1 MAKSAVALAIFLVI
15 GLQLASAK
23 RRPMQKSETEIL
35 RSKTDFDDKE
45 LYLSK
50 IDEKDILIIIDGI
63 KAKKDTGPGALYKE
77 NRQFAVL
84 CYVPT
89 GKGVSYSTLT
99 KKGLCDWSAPNPNNN
114 NDHSEQIL
122 LQRAFN
128 VLKQNYY
135 NEYGTLQYNI
145 LLYTFNSPCKTCAEM
160 IVNTLSKVH
169 EVFEFRVAYHQRY
182 IWKNRKVPDPDG
194 TKVLQESTEI
204 FDEFNR
210 SYVRRRMTP
219 FISLQQYN

>member
-1 MAKSAVALAIFLVI
+1 MAKIAVALVIFIVI

-50 IDEKDILIIIDGI
+50 INENDILIIIDGI
-63 KAKKDTGPGALYKE
+63 KAKKDTGAVYKA

-89 GKGVSYSTLT
+89 GKGVSYNTLT
-99 KKGLCDWSAPNPNNN
+99 KKGLCDWSAPNPHNN

-128 VLKQNYY
+128 VLKQNY
-135 NEYGTLQYNI
+135 NTEYKTLQYDI
-145 LLYTFNSPCKTCAEM
+145 LLYTFNSPCPTCAEM
-160 IVNTLSKVH
+160 IVNTLS
-169 EVFEFRVAYHQRY
+169 EAREAFELRVAYHQRY
-182 IWKNRKVPDPDG
+182 IWRNAKPPDPDG
-194 TKVLQESTEI
+194 TQLLQKSTDI
-204 FDEFNR
+204 FTNFNKITAGQKK
-210 SYVRRRMTP
+210 TP
-219 FISLQQYN
+219 FISLKQYE